1 MSFFG
6 PSRLMPRSYLAGLG
20 LANNGVDA
28 TNDIDI
34 AVGMCR
40 GTGDV
45 GDIIL
50 AAALTKQLDAAWA
63 AGTNAG
69 MRATGVAIAN
79 GTYHLFAIM
88 RPDTGA
94 VDVAADSSFTG
105 ANVAANTNAA
115 FTVKRRIGS
124 ILRES
129 AAIVAF
135 SQLGDEFLRKSSVL
149 DVSAANPGTSAV
161 SRTLSVPTG
170 GQVWAKFNATVV
182 NTTASAVGDPLF
194 TEPDRNDEAV
204 SISAAPLASA
214 PRYGNAGGAVAVT
227 SVNMLVRT
235 NTSGQIRSR
244 LGGSDANTTLYIAT
258 QGWIDRR
265 GRDD

>member
-1 MSFFG
+1 MSYFG
-6 PSRLMPRSYLAGLG
+6 PSRLMPRSYLAGLL

-28 TNDIDI
+28 ANDIDI
-34 AVGMCR
+34 AAGMCR
-40 GTGDV
+40 GAGDV

-50 AAALTKQLDAAWA
+50 ASALTKQLDAAWA
-63 AGTNAG
+63 PGTNAG

-105 ANVAANTNAA
+105 ANVAANTNVAY
-115 FTVKRRIGS
+115 TVKRRIGS

-135 SQLGDEFLRKSSVL
+135 SQLGDEFVRKASVL
-149 DVSAANPGTSAV
+149 DVAAVNPGTSAV
-161 SRTLSVPTG
+161 TRTLSVPIG
-170 GQVWAKFNATVV
+170 GQYWALLQFNAT
-182 NTTASAVGDPLF
+182 NLGAAVSFMHHFSEL
-194 TEPDRNDEAV
+194 DRTDEAP
-204 SISAAPLASA
+204 SWTTAPLATTPDALSA
-214 PRYGNAGGAVAVT
+214 AASVT
-227 SVNMLVRT
+227 RANGRLAVRT
-235 NTSGQIRSR
+235 NASGQIRSR
-244 LGGSDANTTLYIAT
+244 AFGSDANCTLYVAT
-258 QGWIDRR
+258 LGWIDPR